1 MPVSDPPPTLLD
13 KSSMAACIDRL
24 AAEICQGSQGS
35 QGSQGARC
43 LALVGIHRRG
53 VPLAQRIAAA
63 IRRSGPCAEIVTGTI
78 DVTQYRDDLQTMKR
92 LPKLEGSDIPF
103 DVEDSHVVICDEVL
117 YTGRTIRAA
126 IDELM
131 SFGRPRRI
139 QLAILVDRGGREL
152 PIQPDYTGL
161 LHPVP
166 AGKHIRVQF
175 EEVDGLDTVFV
186 QPWITPTP

>member
-1 MPVSDPPPTLLD
+1 MPVTDQPPTLLD

-24 AAEICQGSQGS
+24 AEEICQGSK
-35 QGSQGARC
+35 GASR

-63 IRRSGPCAEIVTGTI
+63 IQRGGPCAEIVQGTI

-92 LPKLEGSDIPF
+92 LPKLEGSDIAF
-103 DVEDSHVVICDEVL
+103 DVDDTHIVICDEVL

-131 SFGRPRRI
+131 GFGRPRRV
-139 QLAILVDRGGREL
+139 QLAVLVDRGGREL
-152 PIQPDYTGL
+152 PIQPDYLGL
-161 LHPVP
+161 YHPVT
-166 AGKHIRVQF
+166 AEEHIRVQF
-175 EEVDGLDTVFV
+175 EEVDGVDTVFV
-186 QPWITPTP
+186 QPWTTSMP

>member
-1 MPVSDPPPTLLD
+1 MPVTAQPPPLLD
-13 KSSMAACIDRL
+13 KISMAACIERL
-24 AAEICQGSQGS
+24 AVEICQGSQG
-35 QGSQGARC
+35 ATR

-53 VPLAQRIAAA
+53 VPLAQRVAAA
-63 IRRSGPCAEIVTGTI
+63 IQRGPCAEIVQGTI

-103 DVEDSHVVICDEVL
+103 DVDDAHVVLFDEVL

-131 SFGRPRRI
+131 SFGRPRRV
-139 QLAILVDRGGREL
+139 QLAVLVDRGGREL

-161 LHPVP
+161 YHPV
-166 AGKHIRVQF
+166 AGDRHIRVQF
-175 EEVDGLDTVFV
+175 EEVDGVDTVFV
-186 QPWITPTP
+186 QPWITPAP